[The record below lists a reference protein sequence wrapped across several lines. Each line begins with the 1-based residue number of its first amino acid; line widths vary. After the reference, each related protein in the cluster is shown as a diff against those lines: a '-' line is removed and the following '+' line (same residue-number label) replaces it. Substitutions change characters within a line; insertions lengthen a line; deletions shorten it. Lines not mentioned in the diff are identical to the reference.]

1 MNSDRND
8 QYQTIEFTVTK
19 RMSGRWSAIAS
30 FWAVKYDAWLPDQSN
45 PTIKGTLIF
54 DDPNAA
60 QNGRDETWK
69 WAGNFSG
76 SYLMPWGVQFGAFIQ
91 SKIGVQGQR
100 TNVFQA
106 ADPDGGKALA
116 QLATVALRTE
126 PFGAQQGA
134 AINVVN
140 LRTSKSV
147 LMGGRHRVEFDFDLF
162 NLLNSSAPITV
173 NFQSGPTFGYVTSV
187 VPPRIVRLGVK
198 YSF

>member
-1 MNSDRND
+1 MNSDRSD

-19 RMSGRWSAIAS
+19 RLSGRWAAMAS

-45 PTIKGTLIF
+45 PTIKGTLIP

-76 SYLMPWGVQFGAFIQ
+76 TYLMPWGIQFGAFVQ

-100 TNVFQA
+100 TNIFRA
-106 ADPDGGKALA
+106 ADPDGGPPLT
-116 QLATVALRTE
+116 QLATVALRTD

-140 LRTSKSV
+140 LRASKYF
-147 LMGGRHRVEFDFDLF
+147 LFDGHHRVEFVADLF
-162 NLLNSSAPITV
+162 NLFNSSAPITM
-173 NFQSGPTFGYVTSV
+173 NFQSGPSFGYVTSV
-187 VPPRIVRLGVK
+187 VPPRIARLGVR